1 MKIQRRVETNFA
13 ANDIPNI
20 GDQLK
25 IDLGELGIF
34 TATAQAH
41 DNGGTWLLF
50 DECVD
55 RRPMNKNGGND
66 GGFDMSDLCRWLKE
80 ELLPKFP
87 HEIKS
92 RVMDI
97 SIPTYGQIFGHD
109 EFYNDYLEPD
119 DDEQFYLMSV
129 RKNRIADYKNEYEW
143 YWLRNATKQV
153 VSSGYFAGVD
163 YSGDADYSS
172 ARDPRGVRPAFLLM

>member
-1 MKIQRRVETNFA
+1 M
-13 ANDIPNI
+13 
-20 GDQLK
+20 
-25 IDLGELGIF
+25 
-34 TATAQAH
+34 
-41 DNGGTWLLF
+41 
-50 DECVD
+50 
-55 RRPMNKNGGND
+55 
-66 GGFDMSDLCRWLKE
+66 
-80 ELLPKFP
+80 PKFP

-153 VSSGYFAGVD
+153 VSSNYFACVGS
-163 YSGDADYSS
+163 YGDADSCS
-172 ARDPRGVRPAFLLM
+172 APYPGGVRPAFLLM